1 MKILAFVLLA
11 ISLLPTKVWAVERDS
26 IHMVVQQNGQAL
38 VIEVRALTLPS
49 GAGTVALPNLPSS
62 LLANTLQVRAVS
74 PGALAIQGI
83 SLTDGILNSGSLL
96 NAYLGKQVTIIV
108 PDGKTRDGRMQ
119 KTATVLSAQE
129 PALFLVDGQV
139 YAGPVDA
146 VLYPAVPAALTA
158 HPQVTLEF
166 LNSGPARQKVDLSYM
181 AREVGWSMDYVL
193 SINKNATSGLLS
205 GWVTLTNKSGKDY
218 DNAAVALLAGDPN
231 SGATTQRDTMFL
243 ASPVM
248 ARAAFKAGNE
258 IEESTMGDAL
268 FEYHI
273 YHLKRP
279 VSLADNQSRRVE
291 LFKSATV
298 PLTRKL
304 LGTAQALPYSQPSE
318 PIKQTLEVTLSFRN
332 TEASGLGLAL
342 PKGTVRAVQEDNGA
356 RYALGTESWSH
367 IPVGAP
373 VSVRLGKV
381 FDVNV
386 ERVMTEYEKTGKNSY
401 RVTWELHI
409 TNAKKEAQRVTLQ
422 EQIPGKWKVES
433 ASQKWTKVS
442 AGALEFEVN
451 VPPTGDGE
459 SFVLKYTFSTER

>member
-1 MKILAFVLLA
+1 MKILTFVLLA
-11 ISLLPTKVWAVERDS
+11 ISLLPTKVWAVERYS

-38 VIEVRALTLPS
+38 VNEMRALTLPS
-49 GAGTVALPNLPSS
+49 GVGTIALPNLPSS
-62 LLANTLQVRAVS
+62 LIANTLQVRAVS
-74 PGALAIQGI
+74 PGDLAIQGT
-83 SLTDGILNSGSLL
+83 SLTVGILNSGSLL
-96 NAYLGKQVTIIV
+96 NAYLGKQVTIVV
-108 PDGKTRDGRMQ
+108 PDGKTRDGRIP
-119 KTATVLSAQE
+119 KTATVLSTQE

-139 YAGPVDA
+139 YSGPVDA
-146 VLYPAVPAALTA
+146 VLYPAIPAALTA
-158 HPQVTLEF
+158 QPQVSLDF
-166 LNSGPARQKVDLSYM
+166 LNSGPARQKVDISYM
-181 AREVGWSMDYVL
+181 AREIGWSMDYVL
-193 SINKNATSGLLS
+193 RINKNATSGLLS
-205 GWVTLTNKSGKDY
+205 GWVTLTNKSGKDF
-218 DNAAVALLAGDPN
+218 DKATVALLAGDPN
-231 SGATTQRDTMFL
+231 SVATTRDTMSL

-248 ARAAFKAGNE
+248 ARAVFKAGNE

-273 YHLKRP
+273 YRLKHP

-304 LGTAQALPYSQPSE
+304 LGTAQALPYNQPSE

-342 PKGTVRAVQEDNGA
+342 PKGTVRALQEDDGA
-356 RYALGTESWSH
+356 RYALGAESWGH

-373 VSVRLGKV
+373 VRVRLGKV

-401 RVTWELHI
+401 RVTWELRI

-433 ASQKWTKVS
+433 ASQKWTKAS

-459 SFVLKYTFSTER
+459 PFALKYTFRTER